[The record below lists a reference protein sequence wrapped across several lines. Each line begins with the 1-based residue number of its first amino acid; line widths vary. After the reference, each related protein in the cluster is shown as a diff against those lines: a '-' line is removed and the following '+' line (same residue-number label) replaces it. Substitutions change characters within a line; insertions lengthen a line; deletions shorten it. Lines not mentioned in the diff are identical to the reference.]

1 MRPVGIKLMSISSAG
16 MSVLGVVIGDAM
28 GDAIGE
34 GIGDAIGDA
43 AGLGG
48 GIVCPSCCAKT
59 V

>member
-1 MRPVGIKLMSISSAG
+1 MSISVCPAG
-16 MSVLGVVIGDAM
+16 ICGLGDGFEAGVAVGDGFVVGV
-28 GDAIGE
+28 
-34 GIGDAIGDA
+34 A

>member
-1 MRPVGIKLMSISSAG
+1 MSISSAG
-16 MSVLGVVIGDAM
+16 ISGLGVAIGDAM
-28 GDAIGE
+28 GDAIGV
-34 GIGDAIGDA
+34 AMGDA